1 MLFCETDTII
11 GLNSTDI
18 DKLIY
23 SKIPESEVWIVGL
36 VEELLMV
43 RQGIID
49 IPGFAP
55 NEITDI
61 LEDICVN

>member
-1 MLFCETDTII
+1 MLFCDSDTII

-23 SKIPESEVWIVGL
+23 SKIPESEVWRVGL
-36 VEELLMV
+36 VEELVMA

-61 LEDICVN
+61 LDDICVN

>member
-1 MLFCETDTII
+1 MAYFELTTYI
-11 GLNSTDI
+11 LNF
-18 DKLIY
+18 
-23 SKIPESEVWIVGL
+23 
-36 VEELLMV
+36 LLLS

-61 LEDICVN
+61 LEDICAN